1 MNNMILTPKQE
12 MMLQDI
18 SDEVALLVLS
28 GKTDIREIATQ
39 IACHYFNGT
48 ESDEIIELIGDEIML
63 TKMSILN

>member
-1 MNNMILTPKQE
+1 MILTPEQE

-28 GKTDIREIATQ
+28 GKTDIKEIATQ
-39 IACHYFNGT
+39 VACYYFDGT
-48 ESDEIIELIGDEIML
+48 ESDEMIELIGDEIML